1 MYGGQT
7 EFMNNVIYVCKTS
20 LLPDNISKIRNIG
33 LLLINDSCFD
43 FSSLSADSAE
53 VHAETN
59 ELELLNDVIDIFT
72 ANRRI
77 LESSFYLLRSLT
89 KEKGLNN
96 IIQIGSEIL
105 ENPVILT
112 DSSHKLM
119 GYYSSAE
126 VNDPSWENTVKFNY
140 TPNEIVFLSIKEKL
154 VDKIANSP
162 LPIITGTG
170 FAQNLRRIHGKITIN
185 NKMVGIL
192 GVMESNRKFRNEDIE
207 ITAILSDIISI
218 EMQRD
223 KKFSN
228 VTGGLNKKILLDLI
242 IGNVTQIEIIEE
254 RIKLLKLKLYNNLYI
269 LIVALN
275 DVNFRIIEFLKNY
288 FKTLFPTCLILE
300 HSQNLILLLNFANS
314 KELETKEDKL
324 INLLKDNYLKAGLSS
339 KFENIIDIRKSYLQA
354 EKALTIGS
362 VIKADSRLYIYDDYY
377 FCCLL
382 SCIDKN
388 INLKDFCYPEL
399 FKIIEYDKA
408 LGTQYFETLYEYLNT
423 GQNMAETAKKLDIH
437 RNTIA
442 YRIEKIQEITGMDL
456 HNGETCFKLYMSYKI
471 LEMYETNIEY
481 GC

>member
-185 NKMVGIL
+185 NGK
-192 GVMESNRKFRNEDIE
+192 
-207 ITAILSDIISI
+207 
-218 EMQRD
+218 
-223 KKFSN
+223 
-228 VTGGLNKKILLDLI
+228 
-242 IGNVTQIEIIEE
+242 
-254 RIKLLKLKLYNNLYI
+254 
-269 LIVALN
+269 
-275 DVNFRIIEFLKNY
+275 
-288 FKTLFPTCLILE
+288 
-300 HSQNLILLLNFANS
+300 
-314 KELETKEDKL
+314 
-324 INLLKDNYLKAGLSS
+324 
-339 KFENIIDIRKSYLQA
+339 
-354 EKALTIGS
+354 
-362 VIKADSRLYIYDDYY
+362 
-377 FCCLL
+377 
-382 SCIDKN
+382 
-388 INLKDFCYPEL
+388 
-399 FKIIEYDKA
+399 
-408 LGTQYFETLYEYLNT
+408 
-423 GQNMAETAKKLDIH
+423 
-437 RNTIA
+437 
-442 YRIEKIQEITGMDL
+442 
-456 HNGETCFKLYMSYKI
+456 
-471 LEMYETNIEY
+471 
-481 GC
+481 